1 MARPEYDGVI
11 AVFDNGHLAQINY
24 WWFSTDGNRWRDK
37 IGEWGI
43 FNYKDRWWHCNAPP
57 SGGSKKFQLHCAA
70 CLDNDCGKS
79 LLSAPHQ
86 EGGRVGKNFT
96 EGLKISVISHESVKP
111 RDHHDDCP
119 CHEDNPPVT
128 RSSTG
133 AVRQENLFSEVIYKM
148 SKNPPHTVSGLI
160 EIDNPFEDTS
170 DLVLLSV
177 EIKNILDKLKDENII
192 HDINKKIIGN
202 NLSFNFKLLKIP
214 PEISYSLSLN
224 FGPDA
229 NNQRFHIGFSKNVLR
244 NNLRFWK
251 RGTGSDLIPFT
262 LLGKSPEKLHLSN
275 NSEDIFFFDPIR
287 QQNSKFNF
295 TGTTEHPIGDNNYN
309 HPISN
314 NIFRTKEG
322 ELREKLAN
330 YSNLKDDFGLEL
342 VRDGLVKA
350 ELFNLDS
357 DKGKFLL
364 ILKNPRGDKAS
375 VRMIFMPFYRGLTES
390 EINSEN
396 HIAKNYSDGLS
407 NIDVGMLL
415 PSENLNPGEI
425 KYIFLKLEGT
435 GEFQCRQQTPVNEL
449 IFTKSCTGS
458 NESDTVPHSI
468 SKTKNN
474 FNFAKGNQMTQT
486 IRKILSNINLSNF
499 DDWEC
504 PNLLAHEKSDSIPRE
519 IVVDLLRHRYT
530 QAITNNNSD
539 GISPG
544 ILTRITNIMTRLSP
558 EMVNSVSY
566 YLDPLGEF
574 DRIKKP
580 NLIETDPDD
589 IFSEPKPRIF
599 RIKARKSGYFE
610 IDDKSSLIFDH
621 RSSSQLKI
629 DFPII
634 DEIRHLPSGHRLIDT
649 EILVGL
655 NFEKFNEYPDC
666 RKMPKDPVDLLRSCF
681 SDPNLF
687 DKIDW
692 SDWESRYLNI
702 GCDEFRMPFD
712 IKWAN
717 SLKREYQE
725 IEGWTRKISSAIEVM
740 PLRPKDGIYVEPIS
754 HKRTDLRKDREV
766 YVIEQLFR
774 SSNDNDKDEYSKPYL
789 RAFRLTRIIG
799 GLKDSVVLF
808 DPNKSKVSLYPFEK
822 YLDSRHPDII
832 RMGDRIDVLRD
843 IIRAYVCSV
852 NKSTNV
858 HRFTE
863 SLVPYTL
870 CAHLKY
876 DWGLVSSIEKN
887 ISVDASKNLANSING
902 YLWLH

>member
-1 MARPEYDGVI
+1 MARPEYDGVVAI
-11 AVFDNGHLAQINY
+11 FNNGHQERINY
-24 WWFSTDGNRWRDK
+24 YDQSTDNRWRDK
-37 IGEWGI
+37 IEQWGI
-43 FNYKDRWWHCNAPP
+43 YDYIDSTWHCTDPP
-57 SGGSKKFQLHCAA
+57 DGGSKKFKLHCAE
-70 CLDNDCGKS
+70 CYERGCRVT
-79 LLSAPHQ
+79 LLTKPKQ
-86 EGGRVGKNFT
+86 EGGLVGKNFT
-96 EGLKISVISHESVKP
+96 EGLHLSQIAHYSVQR
-111 RDHHDDCP
+111 RDHKDDCP
-119 CHEDNPPVT
+119 CHEENPPISH
-128 RSSTG
+128 SSTG
-133 AVRQENLFSEVIYKM
+133 VLRQENLFSEVRYKM
-148 SKNPPHTVSGLI
+148 SKNPPHTVTGLI
-160 EIDNPFEDTS
+160 EIDNPFEATS
-170 DLVLLSV
+170 DLELLSD
-177 EIKNILDKLKDENII
+177 EISKILDNLKDDNII
-192 HDINKKIIGN
+192 DEIRKEIIGN
-202 NLSFNFKLLKIP
+202 NLTFKFRILKIP
-214 PEISYSLSLN
+214 PEISYSLSIN
-224 FGPDA
+224 FGPNA

-251 RGTGSDLIPFT
+251 RGIGSDLIPFT
-262 LLGKSPEKLHLSN
+262 LFGKSPEKLHLSN
-275 NSEDIFFFDPIR
+275 NSEDIFFFDPIC
-287 QQNSKFNF
+287 QQNNKFNF
-295 TGTTEHPIGDNNYN
+295 TDTKEHPIGDIDYN
-309 HPISN
+309 HPISK

-322 ELREKLAN
+322 ELRGKLAN
-330 YSNLKDDFGLEL
+330 YSDLEEDFGLKL
-342 VRDGLVKA
+342 VRDGLVNA

-375 VRMIFMPFYRGLTES
+375 VRMVFMPYHRGLTES

-396 HIAKNYSDGLS
+396 DIKKNYSDGLS
-407 NIDVGMLL
+407 NIVTGL
-415 PSENLNPGEI
+415 PSENLDPGET
-425 KYIFLKLEGT
+425 KYIFLKLEGI

-449 IFTKSCTGS
+449 IFTKLCIGS
-458 NESDTVPHSI
+458 NESDTGPHSI

-474 FNFAKGNQMTQT
+474 FNFAKGNQMTKT
-486 IRKILSNINLSNF
+486 IRKILSNVDISNF

-504 PNLLAHEKSDSIPRE
+504 PDLLVHEKSDSVPKE
-519 IVVDLLRHRYT
+519 VVVDLLRHRYT
-530 QAITNNNSD
+530 KALLNNNSNE

-544 ILTRITNIMTRLSP
+544 LLTRITNIMTRISEETL
-558 EMVNSVSY
+558 NSLSY

-574 DRIKKP
+574 DHIKKP
-580 NLIETDPDD
+580 GLKETDPDD
-589 IFSEPKPRIF
+589 IFSEPKARIF
-599 RIKARKSGYFE
+599 RIKSRKSGYFTV
-610 IDDKSSLIFDH
+610 DDKSSLIFDH

-655 NFEKFNEYPDC
+655 NFEKFDGYPDC

-687 DKIDW
+687 DKTDW

-702 GCDEFRMPFD
+702 GCDEFRMPFG

-717 SLKREYQE
+717 SLKIEYQE
-725 IEGWTRKISSAIEVM
+725 IEGWTREISSAIEVM
-740 PLRPKDGIYVEPIS
+740 PLRPKDGYYVEPIS

-822 YLDSRHPDII
+822 YLDSRHPDSIQK
-832 RMGDRIDVLRD
+832 GDRIDVLRD

-858 HRFTE
+858 YHFTE

-887 ISVDASKNLANSING
+887 ISADASKNLENSIYE